1 MIRAIVIT
9 LLGPCRHEQTASGR
23 PDSDARLGHELTYIP
38 VMLLAAAV
46 RHSTLW
52 KLPAP
57 DIRARCVIRGSM
69 LGYGC
74 MVRGCNGLG
83 CCGMRLGEG
92 ARAHARARRR
102 CWRSR

>member
-38 VMLLAAAV
+38 VMPLAAAA
-46 RHSTLW
+46 RHSALW

-57 DIRARCVIRGSM
+57 DIRARYVTRGSM
-69 LGYGC
+69 LGHGC
-74 MVRGCNGLG
+74 MV
-83 CCGMRLGEG
+83 
-92 ARAHARARRR
+92 
-102 CWRSR
+102 